1 MDATTATL
9 PPWTVTRRM
18 TGDTTPS
25 PADGTPPSDRID
37 STRPHSARVW
47 DYWLG
52 GKDNYEVDRELG
64 EQIARTNPHVVAM
77 VRADRTFMR
86 RSVTFL
92 AEQGVRQ
99 FLDIGTGLPTE
110 PNVHQVAQAVAPDSR
125 VVYVDHDPV
134 VLAHA
139 RALLN
144 SSPSGATSYLDADLR
159 EPGRILADASR
170 TLDLDRPVGI
180 TLMSLMHFVTDF
192 GDARAILWRLLDAV
206 PSGSWL
212 AFTHA
217 TAELG
222 GPQVREAFREWNENA
237 VQKAQP
243 RDRDEVAALIEGL
256 EPVEPGLVSPPAWR
270 PDGAGGPEPRE
281 VPMWAAVARKP

>member
-1 MDATTATL
+1 
-9 PPWTVTRRM
+9 M
-18 TGDTTPS
+18 TDDTTPAS
-25 PADGTPPSDRID
+25 SSADGPPPSDRID

-64 EQIARTNPHVVAM
+64 EQIAQANPHVVAM

-86 RSVTFL
+86 RSVAFL

-110 PNVHQVAQAVAPDSR
+110 PNVHQVAQAIAPDAR

-144 SSPSGATSYLDADLR
+144 SAPAGATAYLDADLR
-159 EPGRILADASR
+159 EPGRILAGAAG
-170 TLDLDRPVGI
+170 TLDLDKPVGI

-222 GPQVREAFREWNENA
+222 GPQVREAFRTWNENA
-237 VQKAQP
+237 VQKARP
-243 RDRDEVAALIEGL
+243 RDRDEVQALIDGL
-256 EPVEPGLVSPPAWR
+256 EPVDPGLVSPPQWR
-270 PDGAGGPEPRE
+270 PDGKDGAEPRE

>member
-1 MDATTATL
+1 MAGEL
-9 PPWTVTRRM
+9 
-18 TGDTTPS
+18 
-25 PADGTPPSDRID
+25 SDRID

-47 DYWLG
+47 DHWLG

-64 EQIARTNPHVVAM
+64 DQIAAANPHVVAM

-92 AEQGVRQ
+92 AEQGVDQ

-110 PNVHQVAQAVAPDSR
+110 PNVHQVAQAVLPGAR
-125 VVYVDHDPV
+125 VVYADNDPV

-139 RALLN
+139 RALL
-144 SSPSGATSYLDADLR
+144 SSGPNGATAYLDADLR
-159 EPGRILADASR
+159 EPGRILADAAA
-170 TLDLDRPVGI
+170 TLDLGRPVAI
-180 TLMSLMHFVTDF
+180 TLMSLMHFVTDA

-222 GPQVREAFREWNENA
+222 GPRVREAFRMWNENA
-237 VQKAQP
+237 VQKARP
-243 RDRDEVAALIEGL
+243 RDRDEVLALIDGL
-256 EPVEPGLVSPPAWR
+256 DLVEPGLVSPPRWR
-270 PDGAGGPEPRE
+270 PDGDGTGEPRE
-281 VPMWAAVARKP
+281 VPMWAGVARKP

>member
-1 MDATTATL
+1 
-9 PPWTVTRRM
+9 
-18 TGDTTPS
+18 
-25 PADGTPPSDRID
+25 
-37 STRPHSARVW
+37 
-47 DYWLG
+47 
-52 GKDNYEVDRELG
+52 
-64 EQIARTNPHVVAM
+64 
-77 VRADRTFMR
+77 MR
-86 RSVTFL
+86 RSVAFL
-92 AEQGVRQ
+92 AQQGVRQ
-99 FLDIGTGLPTE
+99 FLDIGTGLPTA
-110 PNVHQVAQAVAPDSR
+110 PNVHQVAQAIAPDTR

-144 SSPSGATSYLDADLR
+144 STPEGATTYLDADLR
-159 EPGRILADASR
+159 EPGRILAEASA
-170 TLDLDRPVGI
+170 TLDLNRPVGI

-192 GDARAILWRLLDAV
+192 GDARAVLWRLLDAV

-222 GPQVREAFREWNENA
+222 GPQVREAFRTWNENA

-243 RDRDEVAALIEGL
+243 RDRDEVRALIDGL
-256 EPVEPGLVSPPAWR
+256 ETVDPGLVSPPQWR
-270 PDGAGGPEPRE
+270 PDGNDGAEPRE